1 MPRQFSSKRPA
12 LDPEDRRREVVAILA
27 RGLVRLRP
35 ARRITPESPAPED
48 PPKPSPTAQKPGY
61 SPAKTPCSGAENTA
75 QCDPR
80 VNGKERVA
88 R

>member
-1 MPRQFSSKRPA
+1 VPRQSSPRRPI
-12 LDPEDRRREVVAILA
+12 LEPEDRRREVVAILA

-35 ARRITPESPAPED
+35 ARRKKPESLPE
-48 PPKPSPTAQKPGY
+48 
-61 SPAKTPCSGAENTA
+61 TPCSGAENTA

>member
-1 MPRQFSSKRPA
+1 MPRYTPSKRPA

-35 ARRITPESPAPED
+35 AGR
-48 PPKPSPTAQKPGY
+48 KKPGS